1 MNYCLE
7 EIVFC
12 HYHPR
17 SDGVVERG
25 HQTLVKAL
33 SRWLGEERMRYWPD
47 YLPLAFWS
55 ENISIR
61 QSTGFSP
68 YELLFGRNC
77 ILPVKMEILS
87 FFTVDWKFPMKREV
101 LIYNRIAQLAKLP
114 EQLEIARDNMIKSH
128 LRKKKWFD
136 DKKNIRINPFV
147 TGDLVL
153 LFDSTFE
160 IISIGRK
167 FKRRYKGP
175 YIVIEAYLNG
185 IYKN

>member
-1 MNYCLE
+1 MHE
-7 EIVFC
+7 
-12 HYHPR
+12 
-17 SDGVVERG
+17 GVMGGHRGIEVTYQKLKYLFYWNEQDNKIKGFGIRGRETVNEG
-25 HQTLVKAL
+25 HQRWKKA
-33 SRWLGEERMRYWPD
+33 
-47 YLPLAFWS
+47 
-55 ENISIR
+55 
-61 QSTGFSP
+61 
-68 YELLFGRNC
+68 
-77 ILPVKMEILS
+77 
-87 FFTVDWKFPMKREV
+87 FPMKREV